1 MQNSRR
7 LALAIAAL
15 LVASALLAPAVSR
28 SLAQARLPAE
38 PDMPMGWNFKN
49 LSPEQQQ
56 RMLRFSAFVN
66 KKVPEDY
73 IKAENS
79 VGYTTNAIAAGGPL
93 YLAKCAK
100 CHGDT
105 GLGNGELAYSL
116 NPSPALLAY
125 LVQQPIAIDQYL
137 LWTISEGGKQFGTAM
152 PSFKTELTQDQIW
165 QIRLSARRL
174 SRGRRRGK
182 TGRASSRQDRRPGSE
197 AVSAKPA
204 RRAKANPLRDL
215 PLAKVYQTIEPGP
228 VVLLAT
234 AEGGRANVM
243 AMSWHMMVDFE
254 PPLIACIVR
263 RGITASPLCARR
275 ANA

>member
-1 MQNSRR
+1 VR
-7 LALAIAAL
+7 AIAAL

-56 RMLRFSAFVN
+56 RMLRFSASVN

-165 QIRLSARRL
+165 QIAYL
-174 SRGRRRGK
+174 
-182 TGRASSRQDRRPGSE
+182 RAGF
-197 AVSAKPA
+197 
-204 RRAKANPLRDL
+204 
-215 PLAKVYQTIEPGP
+215 P
-228 VVLLAT
+228 VVGDAVRP
-234 AEGGRANVM
+234 A
-243 AMSWHMMVDFE
+243 E
-254 PPLIACIVR
+254 PPPAK
-263 RGITASPLCARR
+263 TDDPDQKP
-275 ANA
+275 